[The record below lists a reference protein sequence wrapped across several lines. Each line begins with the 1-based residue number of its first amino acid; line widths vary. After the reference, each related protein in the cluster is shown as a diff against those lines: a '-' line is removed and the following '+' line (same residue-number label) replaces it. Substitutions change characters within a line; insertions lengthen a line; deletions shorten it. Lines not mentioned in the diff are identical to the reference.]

1 MEQRYLE
8 ERVSRLR
15 GKIGF
20 YYENLETGETLT
32 YNGDEV
38 FKAASVIKLPVFMC
52 VAKLVKEG
60 QLSWDQKF
68 LVREEDK
75 MPSCGALLSLTGDVE
90 IDIES
95 LCRLMITLSDNTAA
109 NMLMRAVGMER
120 LKENF
125 EEMGL
130 KKTVAERELFDSEGA
145 ARGLDNYICPSE
157 IAMLLKKIYNREF
170 VDEETSE
177 KIENVL
183 LLQQIRH
190 KIPGYIGRKK
200 KIANKTGEDTGTT
213 HDASVV
219 FARSPFVLV
228 ITSNDTDVPE
238 TERFIREIALEL
250 YEENGEGE

>member
-75 MPSCGALLSLTGDVE
+75 MPSCGALLSLTGNVE

-95 LCRLMITLSDNTAA
+95 LCRLMMRLCLCWQWEWRDSKRTL
-109 NMLMRAVGMER
+109 
-120 LKENF
+120 K
-125 EEMGL
+125 
-130 KKTVAERELFDSEGA
+130 
-145 ARGLDNYICPSE
+145 RG
-157 IAMLLKKIYNREF
+157 
-170 VDEETSE
+170 V
-177 KIENVL
+177 
-183 LLQQIRH
+183 
-190 KIPGYIGRKK
+190 
-200 KIANKTGEDTGTT
+200 
-213 HDASVV
+213 
-219 FARSPFVLV
+219 
-228 ITSNDTDVPE
+228 
-238 TERFIREIALEL
+238 
-250 YEENGEGE
+250 